1 VLRGYR
7 CARLEAEAAGQP
19 VQVGRAASL
28 PKEADMASSANGP
41 RAGGGVTL
49 TPQNVFQSGWTVLA
63 AVLMI
68 FGGAMAIFEG
78 ISAIAKDDVF
88 VNTRNYAFKF
98 SLTSWGWIHLILGIV
113 IVLAGCALFTGA
125 VWARAIGVII
135 AGLVAIANFMWLPY
149 YPFWAIVLIAMNIF
163 IIWALCTGPAREGP
177 TVA

>member
-1 VLRGYR
+1 
-7 CARLEAEAAGQP
+7 
-19 VQVGRAASL
+19 
-28 PKEADMASSANGP
+28 M
-41 RAGGGVTL
+41 TL
-49 TPQNVFQSGWTVLA
+49 TPKHVVQSGWTILA

-78 ISAIAKDDVF
+78 ISAIAKDDLF
-88 VNTRNYAFKF
+88 VTAHNYTFKF